1 MYLIK
6 LPQETIAALYQLR
19 EQKKRE
25 GEKAT
30 IAGLVR
36 DAVNEKIRKEQQG
49 NYCKHWMPP
58 EVCGFCQQ
66 EIVANKK

>member
-36 DAVNEKIRKEQQG
+36 DAVNEKIRKEQG